1 MATRHTILVVD
12 DEMDV
17 VKSVQDLLRYDYRVL
32 GSTRARDAL
41 KLMAENDI
49 HVVMSDQRMPE
60 MTGVE
65 FLARARAD
73 YPDAVRLLFTGY
85 ADIRAVI
92 DAINEGSVYRYIT
105 KPWDPDE
112 LQTIIREAVE
122 RYELLD
128 ERKRLVAELQ
138 AKNAELEKANAA
150 LREAD
155 RLKTA
160 FIQVASHELRTPL
173 AILQGLSDLAG
184 RVPGIAPPL
193 SSWLEQIRK
202 AAARLAHLV
211 NQIVSMLSAGEFAK
225 AMQLEDVEVAALI
238 DEAVEDVR
246 VFIEQRRQTL
256 VRDWAGDAGRFRVDR
271 QKIRDCLN
279 HLLLNA
285 VKFTPDGGRI
295 TVGARRDEGVVEIF
309 VADTGVGVDP
319 SALPRLGDRF
329 FTGFDVSTHS
339 SGHFEHG
346 RKGLGLGLSVVK
358 SFVEMHGGTLSA
370 QSELGKGA
378 RFTMRIPDG
387 SSR

>member
-1 MATRHTILVVD
+1 MSRRHTILVVD
-12 DEMDV
+12 DELDV
-17 VKSVQDLLRYDYRVL
+17 VKSVQDLLRYDYKVL
-32 GSTRARDAL
+32 GATRARDAL
-41 KLMAENDI
+41 TLMAGNDV

-112 LQTIIREAVE
+112 LQAIIREAVE

-128 ERKRLVAELQ
+128 ERKRLLAELQ
-138 AKNAELEKANAA
+138 SKNAELEKANQA

-173 AILQGLSDLAG
+173 AILQGLTDLAG
-184 RVPGIAPPL
+184 RAPNVPPPL
-193 SSWLEQIRK
+193 PAWLEQIRK
-202 AAARLAHLV
+202 ATARLGHLV
-211 NQIVSMLSAGEFAK
+211 NQIVTMLSAGEFERPLR
-225 AMQLEDVEVAALI
+225 LEETGVAALI
-238 DEAVEDVR
+238 EEAVEDVR
-246 VFIEQRRQTL
+246 VFIEQRGQTL
-256 VRDWAGDAGRFRVDR
+256 VREGPGDIGGFRVDR
-271 QKIRDCLN
+271 QKIRDSLN

-295 TVGARRDEGVVEIF
+295 TVGAQRADSVVEIF
-309 VADTGVGVDP
+309 VADTGIGIDP
-319 SALPRLGDRF
+319 RALPRLGDRF

-358 SFVEMHGGTLSA
+358 SFVEMHGGTLLA
-370 QSELGKGA
+370 EGEPGKGA
-378 RFTMRIPDG
+378 RFTMRLPDG
-387 SSR
+387 LDR